1 MTLEAFT
8 DLISTLEIPAVYGAY
23 HDPAA
28 VPYISYLAV
37 ERNVI
42 HADGVVVY
50 GEDWIELR
58 LVTRYRDRTL
68 EQTLENLLTE
78 NGIAFGYP
86 DYELNEEQ
94 RFHAVYYSFMLDPF
108 SEDRIPHISLT
119 ERSAE
124 VEAGKTTQL
133 HIKSIYPADA
143 SITWISS
150 DSSIAT
156 VSDAGIVTGVATGE
170 CFVIALIVSDE
181 NTLTDAC
188 TAFVYEEEED

>member
-108 SEDRIPHISLT
+108 SEDRVPHIALK
-119 ERSAE
+119 ELNA
-124 VEAGKTTQL
+124 AAKINKTIQL
-133 HIKSIYPADA
+133 HVKSIYPTDA
-143 SITWISS
+143 AITWLSS

-156 VSDAGIVTGVATGE
+156 VDASGTVTGVSAGT
-170 CFVIALIVSDE
+170 CAVIAMMSNDGI
-181 NTLTDAC
+181 TYTDAC
-188 TAFVYEEEED
+188 TITIEEEE

>member
-1 MTLEAFT
+1 MTLEGFT
-8 DLISTLEIPAVYGAY
+8 DLISTLEIPAIYGVYNN
-23 HDPAA
+23 PQS
-28 VPYISYLAV
+28 VPYISYSAV

-42 HADGVVVY
+42 HADGRVVY

-58 LVTRYRDRTL
+58 LVTRYRDRML
-68 EQTLENLLTE
+68 EQTLENLLTS
-78 NGIAFGYP
+78 NGIAFDYP

-108 SEDRIPHISLT
+108 SEDRIPHIRLT

-124 VEAGKTTQL
+124 VEAEKTIQL
-133 HIKSIYPADA
+133 HIKSIYPTDA

-150 DSSIAT
+150 DTNIAT

-170 CFVIALIVSDE
+170 CSAIAMFVSDG

-188 TAFVYEEEED
+188 TVSVFEEEEE

>member
-108 SEDRIPHISLT
+108 SEDRVPHIALK
-119 ERSAE
+119 ELNA
-124 VEAGKTTQL
+124 AAKINKTVQL
-133 HIKSIYPADA
+133 HVKSIYPTGAAITWLSSDTSISTVDA
-143 SITWISS
+143 SGT
-150 DSSIAT
+150 
-156 VSDAGIVTGVATGE
+156 VTGVSAGT
-170 CFVIALIVSDE
+170 CAVIAMMSNDGI
-181 NTLTDAC
+181 TYTDAC
-188 TAFVYEEEED
+188 TITIEEEE

>member
-8 DLISTLEIPAVYGAY
+8 DLISTIEIHAIYGAY
-23 HDPAA
+23 HDPQA

-37 ERNVI
+37 ERNVV
-42 HADGVVVY
+42 HADGRVVY

-78 NGIAFGYP
+78 NGIAFDYP

-124 VEAGKTTQL
+124 VEAEKIIQL
-133 HIKSIYPADA
+133 HIKSIYPTDA

-150 DSSIAT
+150 DTSIAT

-170 CFVIALIVSDE
+170 CSVIAMFVSE
-181 NTLTDAC
+181 GNTLTDAC
-188 TAFVYEEEED
+188 TVSVFEEEED